1 MRILFYLMPAVVY
14 IPVGIY
20 LYHFMKRLL
29 SLFHIKRSKKTDKII
44 SVVFAAACAAAGW
57 RVYDVG
63 SVAVLY
69 FVVCSLLLDVVHRLF
84 KRYLKENSGVRIWNV
99 IHKSGIIPVL
109 VVSILFT
116 YGYVNIHQVRE
127 TVYTLQS
134 GKISGEGLRI
144 AQISDLH
151 MGTTMGVEELRGYC
165 ENIQTKNPD
174 IVFLTGDIFDERTEK
189 PMMEE
194 AADILGHID
203 AKYGVFYVWGNH
215 DPNHYSAQAEY
226 SMEELRRV
234 LADSRIRVLEDEA
247 VQVTPELAVIGR
259 MEQSL
264 DRNRKSVQELAAGLE
279 PDSYQIVLDHRPVEL
294 EENAAAGVDLQLSG
308 HTHAGQIWP
317 TGQLAELLGIN
328 EMNYGLKNID
338 GFHAIVSSGIAG
350 WGYAVRTGG
359 HSEYVLVDVKP

>member
-1 MRILFYLMPAVVY
+1 MRILFYLMPAVVFL
-14 IPVGIY
+14 PVGIY

-29 SLFHIKRSKKTDKII
+29 SLFHIKRSKRADKII
-44 SVVFAAACAAAGW
+44 SVVFAVACAAAGW

-69 FVVCSLLLDVVHRLF
+69 FVGCSLLLDGVHRLL
-84 KRYLKENSGVRIWNV
+84 KRYLNDNRGVRIWNV
-99 IHKSGIIPVL
+99 IHKSGIIPIL

-127 TVYTLQS
+127 TAYTLRS
-134 GKISGEGLRI
+134 DKIPGEGLRI

-165 ENIQTKNPD
+165 EKIQAKDPD
-174 IVFLTGDIFDERTEK
+174 ILFLTGDIFDERTEK
-189 PMMEE
+189 SMMEE
-194 AADILGHID
+194 AAAVLGNID
-203 AKYGVFYVWGNH
+203 AEYGVYYVWGNH

-234 LADSRIRVLEDEA
+234 LADSQIRVLEDEA
-247 VQVTPELAVIGR
+247 VQVTSELAVIGR

-264 DRNRKSVQELAAGLE
+264 DRNRKSVQELAADLE
-279 PDSYQIVLDHRPVEL
+279 PGSYQIVLDHRPVEL

-328 EMNYGLKNID
+328 EMNYGLKKID

-359 HSEYVLVDVKP
+359 HSEYVLIDVKP

>member
-1 MRILFYLMPAVVY
+1 MRILFYLMPAVVF

-29 SLFHIKRSKKTDKII
+29 SLFRIKRSKRADKII
-44 SVVFAAACAAAGW
+44 SVVFAVACAAAGW

-69 FVVCSLLLDVVHRLF
+69 FVGCSLLLDGVHRFL
-84 KRYLKENSGVRIWNV
+84 KRYLKENRGVRIWNV
-99 IHKSGIIPVL
+99 IHKSGIIPLL
-109 VVSILFT
+109 VVSVLFT

-127 TVYTLQS
+127 TAYTLHS
-134 GKISGEGLRI
+134 DKISGEGLRI

-165 ENIQTKNPD
+165 EKIQAKDPD

-189 PMMEE
+189 SMME
-194 AADILGHID
+194 AAAAVLGNID
-203 AKYGVFYVWGNH
+203 AEYGVYYVWGNH
-215 DPNHYSAQAEY
+215 DPNHYSAQAQY
-226 SMEELRRV
+226 NMEELRLV
-234 LADSRIRVLEDEA
+234 LNDSQIRVLEDEA
-247 VQVTPELAVIGR
+247 VQVTQELAVIGR

-264 DRNRKSVQELAAGLE
+264 DRNRKSVKELAADLE
-279 PDSYQIVLDHRPVEL
+279 PGSYQIVLDHRPVEL

-328 EMNYGLKNID
+328 EMNYGLKNIE

-359 HSEYVLVDVKP
+359 HSEYVLIDVEP

>member
-29 SLFHIKRSKKTDKII
+29 SLFQIKRSKKADKII

-69 FVVCSLLLDVVHRLF
+69 FVGCSLLLDGVHRLL
-84 KRYLKENSGVRIWNV
+84 KRYFNKIRGVRIWNV
-99 IHKSGIIPVL
+99 IHKSGIIPIL

-116 YGYVNIHQVRE
+116 YGYINIHQVGE
-127 TVYTLQS
+127 TAYTLQS
-134 GKISGEGLRI
+134 DKISGEGLRI

-165 ENIQTKNPD
+165 EKIQAKEPD
-174 IVFLTGDIFDERTEK
+174 ILFLTGDIFDERTEK
-189 PMMEE
+189 SMMEE
-194 AADILGHID
+194 AASILGHID
-203 AKYGVFYVWGNH
+203 AKYGVYYVWGNH
-215 DPNHYSAQAEY
+215 DPNHYSAQAQY

-234 LADSRIRVLEDEA
+234 LADSRIQVLEDDA

-264 DRNRKSVQELAAGLE
+264 DRNRKSVRELAADLE
-279 PDSYQIVLDHRPVEL
+279 PGSYQIVLDHRPVEL

-328 EMNYGLKNID
+328 EMNYGLKKIN

-359 HSEYVLVDVKP
+359 HSEYVLIEVKP